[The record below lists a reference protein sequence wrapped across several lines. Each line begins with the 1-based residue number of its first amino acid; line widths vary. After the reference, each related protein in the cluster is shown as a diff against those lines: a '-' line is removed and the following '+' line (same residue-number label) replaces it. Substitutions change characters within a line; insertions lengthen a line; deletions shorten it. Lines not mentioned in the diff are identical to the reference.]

1 MVYVCISD
9 LANILKFAVP
19 NPVGRQKGKSQ
30 VKNTEMKELL
40 RGKRVHIFTPGVLA
54 LFKVMQVP
62 QTDICIYT
70 YIHIHIYCVYNYI

>member
-40 RGKRVHIFTPGVLA
+40 RGKKSTYFHSR
-54 LFKVMQVP
+54 
-62 QTDICIYT
+62 CISSIQSNAGAT
-70 YIHIHIYCVYNYI
+70 YIYMHIHIHTHTYILCV